1 MKPGWRSRFMAASLF
16 LFAAQLSVVAQ
27 DIPAGPWA
35 GTWVANSSKSE
46 FPEAAPR
53 LDQVTIQPDG
63 SVAIHVISSDGKTTD
78 WSYKPQLGRF
88 VPIQGRGVTVK
99 IVRVNDYRLD
109 QIWNAKGTLSKS
121 HATLSKDGKTQIF
134 YGVPGKD
141 KDGKPFQEVV
151 VYEKQ

>member
-16 LFAAQLSVVAQ
+16 LFTAQLSVVAQ
-27 DIPAGPWA
+27 EIPAGLWA
-35 GTWVANSSKSE
+35 GTWVANSSKSK
-46 FPEAAPR
+46 FPGTAPR

-63 SVAIHVISSDGKTTD
+63 SVAIHVISADGKTTD

-88 VPIQGRGVTVK
+88 VPIQGRDVTVK

-109 QIWNAKGTLSKS
+109 QIWNSKGTLSKS

-141 KDGKPFQEVV
+141 KDGKAFQEVV